1 MRAPD
6 FSIVVPS
13 WNQGPWLPE
22 AIGSIRTAARTANLP
37 AEIHVVD
44 GGSTDSTPGFLNAQ
58 NDIDW
63 VSEPDQGQTDAINK
77 GLRKARGRILAY
89 LCADDFYE
97 PDAFQRASRA
107 FDAHPTADFVYGD
120 GYFLEGDSGWKRRKN
135 AGPFTWKR
143 LLRGNFLIQPAVFI
157 RAESMRRFG
166 EFDATLRFCMD
177 HEYWLRAGAH
187 AQWIYV
193 NEPLATSRLH
203 AGAKTSRA
211 LAEAWW
217 EAAHMQARHGIFWRP
232 HLQALWMGVAGHHLY
247 RLRRMAYRKLGQ
259 HTAARSRA

>member
-1 MRAPD
+1 MPQEPKI
-6 FSIVVPS
+6 SIITPS
-13 WNQGPWLPE
+13 FNQAKFLR
-22 AIGSIRTAARTANLP
+22 RTIESVLMQDYPNIEYIL
-37 AEIHVVD
+37 ID
-44 GGSTDSTPGFLNAQ
+44 GGSTDGSQEIIEAYADRLAHWES
-58 NDIDW
+58 I
-63 VSEPDQGQTDAINK
+63 PDKGQTDAINK